1 MKRNFTYFIMS
12 LLSFILSINVSAQE
26 YKRLTNLPALYIF
39 TENGAPITSKENYI
53 KGSIYFVDENDEV
66 TFYDDLNIRGRGNST
81 WNLRKKPYRLKFES
95 KKEFLGEDYAKAK
108 SWTLL
113 ANAADKT
120 LMRNAVTSLVGEFL
134 GLPFNPAT
142 KFVDVTLNG
151 EYLGNYQISDQ
162 VEVRGKRVDVTE
174 QDYPLPDG
182 ADITGGYLLEVDG
195 WEDGNCFVTSQ
206 VAVPIRIH
214 YPDEDEIVDR
224 QNRYIIDYINN
235 FERILMGENFDDPEN
250 GYRAL
255 VDSATLAAWYI
266 ATEVS
271 ANIDGFYSTYFYK
284 EQGDPLLYWGPL
296 WDYDIA
302 YANDVRKGDT
312 TNELMSDIGYGQAR
326 IWINRM
332 WEDPWFSKLITRRWN
347 EICDNGFEDFLMA
360 RIDSINDLI
369 QESQEL
375 NYKKWGIDVRMYN
388 ERVLYSS
395 YSQYV
400 TDLKNFIHNHNAFLG
415 NAFANKQPAEET
427 PEFVPD
433 SFYYRITNASTAKAV
448 DIVNCDTV
456 AGTEVCTWTNN
467 PEHTTQNWE
476 IRQVGNYFLIINRH
490 GNVALNDPTQGYSTE
505 TTNTGTHLNVA
516 AVNPDDD
523 RQLWTIKPQGTSGY
537 YNIIN
542 KRSKHTAN
550 LEGGNSAD
558 GTALL
563 SWTTDGKNS
572 TSTNR
577 LWYII
582 PDEELPDEPGED
594 VGIGAVEPDEYALAY
609 NPQTQILHFGS
620 ASPEQLTFTARIY
633 TSDGRIVG
641 QFRADEE
648 FNAGNLPDGVY
659 IVSWTCGSKNR
670 SAKFM
675 K

>member
-1 MKRNFTYFIMS
+1 MKRNFTRCILA
-12 LLSFILSINVSAQE
+12 LLSFVISMNADAQE
-26 YKRLTNLPALYIF
+26 YKRITNLPALYIF
-39 TENGAPITSKENYI
+39 TENGVPITSKDDYV
-53 KGSIYFVDENDEV
+53 KGTLYFVDENDEV
-66 TFYDDLNIRGRGNST
+66 TYYGDLNIRGRGNST

-95 KKEFLGEDYAKAK
+95 KEKFLGDDFAKAK

-120 LMRNAVTSLVGEFL
+120 LMRNAITSLAGEFL
-134 GLPFNPAT
+134 GLPFNPAA

-151 EYLGNYQISDQ
+151 EFLGNYQISDQ
-162 VEVRGKRVDVTE
+162 VEVRKKRIDITE

-182 ADITGGYLLEVDG
+182 ADITGGYMLEVDG
-195 WEDGNCFVTSQ
+195 WEDGNCFVTGQ

-214 YPDEDEIVDR
+214 YPDEEEIVDS
-224 QNRYIIDYINN
+224 QNQYIIDYINN
-235 FERILMGENFDDPEN
+235 FERILMGDNFDDPEN

-255 VDSATLAAWYI
+255 VDSVTLADWYI

-302 YANDVRKGDT
+302 YANDTRMGDT

-332 WEDPWFSKLITRRWN
+332 WEDPWFSQLINRRWK
-347 EICDNGFEDFLMA
+347 EITEQGFEDFLMA

-415 NAFANKQPAEET
+415 TAFADKKPAVMT

-448 DIVNCDTV
+448 DILNCDTV
-456 AGTEVCTWTNN
+456 AGSLVCTWTNN

-476 IRQVGNYFLIINRH
+476 IRKVGDYFQIINRH
-490 GNVALNDPTQGYSTE
+490 GNVALNDPTPGFSTE
-505 TTNTGTHLNVA
+505 TTNTGAQLNMA
-516 AVNPDDD
+516 AVNPNDDS
-523 RQLWTIKPQGTSGY
+523 QLWTLKPQGTAGY

-542 KRSKHTAN
+542 KHSKHTAN
-550 LEGGNSAD
+550 LEGGSSLD

-563 SWTTDGKNS
+563 SWTTDIKNS

-582 PDEELPDEPGED
+582 PDEELPDKSDDD
-594 VGIGAVEPDEYALAY
+594 VAIGTVEPDEYALAY
-609 NPQTQILHFGS
+609 NPQTQTLHFGS
-620 ASPEQLTFTARIY
+620 STPDELTFTARVY
-633 TSDGRIVG
+633 TSDGRLVG
-641 QFRADEE
+641 QFQADDD
-648 FNAGNLPDGVY
+648 FHAGNLSDGVY
-659 IVSWTCGSKNR
+659 VVSWNCGGKDR
-670 SAKFM
+670 SAKFI